1 MKDMKKQKEYSA
13 NFKSEV
19 VKEILREEKSLSQ
32 ISSQYKVHP
41 TQLNRW
47 KTIVLKEMPS
57 LFEKG
62 KEQAGER
69 KEQEQKQAQLYEE
82 IGRLTTQLNWLKKK
96 CGITVE

>member
-1 MKDMKKQKEYSA
+1 MKKQKEYSA

-19 VKEILREEKSLSQ
+19 VREILRKEKSLSQ

-47 KTIVLKEMPS
+47 KSIVLKGMAS

-62 KEQAGER
+62 KEQAEER
-69 KEQEQKQAQLYEE
+69 KEQEQKQAELYEE
-82 IGRLTTQLNWLKKK
+82 IGRLTTQLSWLKKK
-96 CGITVE
+96 SGFRIE

>member
-1 MKDMKKQKEYSA
+1 MKKQKEYSA

-19 VKEILREEKSLSQ
+19 VREILREEKSLSQ

-47 KTIVLKEMPS
+47 KTIVLKGMAS

-62 KEQAGER
+62 KEQAEER
-69 KEQEQKQAQLYEE
+69 KEQEQKQAELYEE
-82 IGRLTTQLNWLKKK
+82 IGRLTTQLSWLKKK
-96 CGITVE
+96 SGFRVE

>member
-1 MKDMKKQKEYSA
+1 MKKQKEYSA

-19 VKEILREEKSLSQ
+19 VREILREEKSLSQ

-47 KTIVLKEMPS
+47 KTIVLKAMPC

-62 KEQAGER
+62 KEQAEEKR
-69 KEQEQKQAQLYEE
+69 EQEQKQAELYEE
-82 IGRLTTQLNWLKKK
+82 IGRLTTQLSWLKKK
-96 CGITVE
+96 CGLRVE

>member
-19 VKEILREEKSLSQ
+19 VREILREEKSLSQ

-47 KTIVLKEMPS
+47 KTIALKGMAS

-62 KEQAGER
+62 KEQAEEKR
-69 KEQEQKQAQLYEE
+69 EQEQKQAELYEE
-82 IGRLTTQLNWLKKK
+82 IGRLSTQLSWLKKK
-96 CGITVE
+96 SGLRVE

>member
-19 VKEILREEKSLSQ
+19 VREILREEKSLSQ

-47 KTIVLKEMPS
+47 KTIVLKGMAS

-62 KEQAGER
+62 KEQAEER
-69 KEQEQKQAQLYEE
+69 KEQEQKQAELYEE
-82 IGRLTTQLNWLKKK
+82 IGRLTTQLSWLKKK
-96 CGITVE
+96 SGFRVE

>member
-1 MKDMKKQKEYSA
+1 MKDMKKQKEYST

-19 VKEILREEKSLSQ
+19 VREILREEKSLSQ

-47 KTIVLKEMPS
+47 KTIVLKGMGS

-62 KEQAGER
+62 KEQAEEKR
-69 KEQEQKQAQLYEE
+69 EQEQKQAELYEE
-82 IGRLTTQLNWLKKK
+82 IGRLTTQLSWLKKK
-96 CGITVE
+96 CGLRVE

>member
-19 VKEILREEKSLSQ
+19 VREILREEKSLSQ
-32 ISSQYKVHP
+32 ISSQYKVPP

-47 KTIVLKEMPS
+47 KTIVLKGMES

-62 KEQAGER
+62 KEQAEEKR
-69 KEQEQKQAQLYEE
+69 EQEQKQAELYEE
-82 IGRLTTQLNWLKKK
+82 IGRLTTQLSWLKKK
-96 CGITVE
+96 SGFRVE